1 MEEERES
8 YTVGAAEHE
17 LEPKDRLM

>member
-1 MEEERES
+1 MEEGRES